1 MTCVVPPRA
10 ARLRSC
16 GLAVVLLP
24 CLALAAHAQG
34 SPRSMADCE
43 RLKNDLAYNQCLA
56 MFGPPAKNVAT
67 GDGGLASA
75 PITSVPAPAST
86 SVAGIP
92 SVEEPELET
101 RGRRGRRG
109 RHARRG
115 GRQSAVF
122 AVATAAEAGDAAP
135 TRRSRRRRHR

>member
-1 MTCVVPPRA
+1 MIRVVSPRT
-10 ARLRSC
+10 ARLRVS

-24 CLALAAHAQG
+24 CLALSALAQG
-34 SPRSMADCE
+34 APRSVAECE

-56 MFGPPAKNVAT
+56 MFGPPAKNVAS
-67 GDGGLASA
+67 GDGATGGGTAA
-75 PITSVPAPAST
+75 PVPPST

-92 SVEEPELET
+92 SVEEPELAT
-101 RGRRGRRG
+101 SGRRGRRG

-122 AVATAAEAGDAAP
+122 AVASAEGADAAP